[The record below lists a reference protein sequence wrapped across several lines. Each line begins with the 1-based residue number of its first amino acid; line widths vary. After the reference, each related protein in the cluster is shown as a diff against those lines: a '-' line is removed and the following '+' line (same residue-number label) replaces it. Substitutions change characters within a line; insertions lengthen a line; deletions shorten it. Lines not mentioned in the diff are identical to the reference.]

1 LKIETQPLEQHQVKI
16 IAEFEPE
23 VLEKY
28 KQRAAR
34 KIAQTSKIPGFRPG
48 KAPYAVIH
56 RLYGEEAIEHEAV
69 DLLLDEE
76 YQAVI
81 KEAGVSPAAPGKLEE
96 IISTNPPKFA
106 FTVPLM
112 PEVRLGDYQSL
123 RKEYQPPSI
132 TEDRVDQV
140 VKNMRASYSTAEPAE
155 RPAQEGDL
163 VSVIVKGEL
172 VSPAEGEEPLVIP
185 ENTVQMI
192 VGENEF
198 EVDDWPYI
206 GFSRELIGMNA
217 GEEKTIVHTFPA
229 DDPDE
234 KLRNKEVK
242 ITAKVQT
249 VKSLTLPE
257 INDEFAQTMG
267 EYDSVETMRKS
278 IRQTLEDNEKREYD
292 NKYLTDLVDQVRG
305 LSIINYPPDVLQEE
319 VDRVLHSLE
328 DDLAERKMDLPTY
341 LKTINQEEP
350 AFIESDVKPVARQR
364 LERSLVLDELAHAEN
379 IQLDLDE
386 LQKETDSTMAALAND
401 PEFKK
406 MARGRKGQDLARG
419 VTMESANRVLNRQV
433 LDRLKAIARG
443 ELEPKLAPETPVEP
457 VVETTSV
464 EPVVEASPA
473 APSEPKEKKARK
485 KKSETKAE

>member
-56 RLYGEEAIEHEAV
+56 RLYGDEAIEQEAV
-69 DLLLDEE
+69 DLILDDE
-76 YQAVI
+76 YKAVI
-81 KEAGVSPAAPGKLEE
+81 KEAGINPAAPGKLDE
-96 IISTNPPKFA
+96 IISTNPLKFA

-112 PEVRLGDYQSL
+112 PEVKLGDYQSI
-123 RKEYQPPSI
+123 RKEYQPPTI

-140 VKNMRASYSTAEPAE
+140 VKNMRASYATAEPVE

-163 VSVIVKGEL
+163 VSVTVNGEL
-172 VSPAEGEEPLVIP
+172 ASPAEGVEAVVIP
-185 ENTVQMI
+185 ENTVQMV

-198 EVDDWPYI
+198 EVDDWPFI
-206 GFSRELIGMNA
+206 GFSRDLIGMNA
-217 GEEKTIVHTFPA
+217 NEEKTILHTFPE

-234 KLRNKEVK
+234 KLRSKEVK
-242 ITAKVQT
+242 ITAKVQS

-257 INDEFAQTMG
+257 INDEFAQSMG
-267 EYDSVETMRKS
+267 EYESVDAMRQS
-278 IRQTLEDNEKREYD
+278 IHQSLEEKEKREYD
-292 NKYLTDLVDQVRG
+292 NKYLTDLIDQVRG
-305 LSIINYPPDVLQEE
+305 ISTINYPPEVLQDEI
-319 VDRVLHSLE
+319 DRVLHSLE

-341 LKTINQEEP
+341 LKTINQEQE
-350 AFIESDVKPVARQR
+350 AFIDSEVKPVARQR
-364 LERSLVLDELAHAEN
+364 LERSLVMEELAKAEK
-379 IQLDLDE
+379 IQLDLE
-386 LQKETDSTMAALAND
+386 ALQKEADATMAAISKD

-406 MARGRKGQDLARG
+406 MSRGRKGQDLARG

-433 LDRLKAIARG
+433 LERLKAIARG
-443 ELEPKLAPETPVEP
+443 ELEQKPALDNPAEPVPETTGVEP
-457 VVETTSV
+457 VVAVGAE
-464 EPVVEASPA
+464 
-473 APSEPKEKKARK
+473 APSGSKEKKTRK
-485 KKSETKAE
+485 KKTETKAE